1 MPVRWRWWTGVL
13 LWLGLL
19 CGLTVHPGLAQ
30 AAVDPAGVSASA
42 PYGSASPGQSALEQA
57 GDSARAAA
65 EQQLEQLPVQ
75 SIERFWHDLQAEYGG
90 FLPDVPGGSI
100 VRSILDSG
108 GFNLHGIAAGVV
120 RYFLHEVL
128 DNAQLLGGILVL
140 SVLAALLESMQAAFE
155 RQAVSQI
162 AYFVVFLVL
171 LVLAIG
177 SFTEAV
183 GTAKHA
189 IQSMTDFMLAT
200 VPLVVTVMAASG
212 SLVSAAFFQ
221 PLLLFAVHL
230 ISNVVFLF
238 VFPLI
243 FFAAVMEIVS
253 ALSPRYSLTRL
264 AGLLRT
270 GGVAILGLCLSAFL
284 GVTAVEGL
292 GKGVADGVALRTA
305 KFAVSTFV
313 PVVGKAVADAA
324 ETVASASLLVKN
336 AIGAA
341 GLVIVAFIALFPVL
355 KILALSLIYHGSAAL
370 MQPLGDNPMVNCLAA
385 IGKSMVLLFASVTA
399 VALMF
404 FFAICILLVS
414 ANLAVIMA

>member
-13 LWLGLL
+13 LWFGLV
-19 CGLTVHPGLAQ
+19 CGLAVHPGLAR

-42 PYGSASPGQSALEQA
+42 PLGSDAPGQSALAQA
-57 GDSARAAA
+57 GNSARAAA
-65 EQQLEQLPVQ
+65 EQQLDQLPVQ
-75 SIERFWHDLQAEYGG
+75 SIDRFWHDLQAEYGG

-155 RQAVSQI
+155 RQTVSQV

-243 FFAAVMEIVS
+243 FFAAVMDIVS

-270 GGVAILGLCLSAFL
+270 GGVAVLGLCLSAFL

-313 PVVGKAVADAA
+313 PVVGKAVSDAA

-341 GLVIVAFIALFPVL
+341 GLVMVAFIALFPVL

-370 MQPLGDNPMVNCLAA
+370 MQPLGDNPMVDCLGA
-385 IGKSMVLLFASVTA
+385 IGKSMVLLFASVAA